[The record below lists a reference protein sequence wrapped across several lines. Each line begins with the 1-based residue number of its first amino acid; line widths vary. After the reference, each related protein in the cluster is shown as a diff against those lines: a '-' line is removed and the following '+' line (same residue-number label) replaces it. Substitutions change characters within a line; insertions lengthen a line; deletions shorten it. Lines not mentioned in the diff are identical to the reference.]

1 MRLIAVPRGLAVVPL
16 SALVLLAGCGGG
28 DAREAGS
35 TSTTGGAAASS
46 SAAPSSGAPATST
59 GPTAGAEPGAGSAP
73 PFSADVS
80 ADTADAVAGEGPTVV
95 TGIRVAQ
102 QEGYT
107 RVVFDVSGAAV
118 PGWDVAYT
126 GTPTQE
132 GSGSTLEVP
141 PGSYLR
147 VTLTGITNPYEAP
160 DVPEAGT
167 GWAAVQDDPVQG
179 VYYDS
184 VFEGQALAYVGV
196 TDQQPFRV
204 FALSNPT
211 RVVVDVAA

>member
-1 MRLIAVPRGLAVVPL
+1 MRSAARHLAAVPL

-28 DAREAGS
+28 GTDEASS
-35 TSTTGGAAASS
+35 TASATAGASTSS
-46 SAAPSSGAPATST
+46 SASGTSAAPATST
-59 GPTAGAEPGAGSAP
+59 GPTAGAEPGASAAP
-73 PFSADVS
+73 AFP
-80 ADTADAVAGEGPTVV
+80 ADTAADTGEAVAGEGPTVV
-95 TGIRVAQ
+95 TGIRVQQ

-107 RVVFDVSGAAV
+107 RTVFDLSGTAT

-132 GSGSTLEVP
+132 GSGSPLEVP

-147 VTLTGITNPYEAP
+147 VSLTGITNPYEAP
-160 DVPEAGT
+160 DVQEATVGYVAT
-167 GWAAVQDDPVQG
+167 ATDPVQG

-184 VFEGQALAYVGV
+184 VFEGQALAYVGL
-196 TDQQPFRV
+196 TAERPFRV

-211 RVVVDVAA
+211 RVVVDVQQ

>member
-1 MRLIAVPRGLAVVPL
+1 MRRTALVRGLAAVPL
-16 SALVLLAGCGGG
+16 SALVLLAGCGG
-28 DAREAGS
+28 DAQEAGS
-35 TSTTGGAAASS
+35 SSSATSPSGASS
-46 SAAPSSGAPATST
+46 SGATSAAPATGS
-59 GPTAGAEPGAGSAP
+59 GPSAEPGAESAP
-73 PFSADVS
+73 PFSADL
-80 ADTADAVAGEGPTVV
+80 ATDTAEAVAGEGPSVV

-102 QEGYT
+102 QEGYS
-107 RVVFDVSGAAV
+107 RVVFDLSGSAT

-126 GTPTQE
+126 DTPTQE

-147 VTLTGITNPYEAP
+147 VTLTGVTNPYEAP
-160 DVPEAGT
+160 GVPEAAT
-167 GWAAVQDDPVQG
+167 GYAAAQAAPVQG

-196 TDQQPFRV
+196 SAQQPFRV

-211 RVVVDVAA
+211 RVVVDVQAG